1 MGTVLAII
9 GVVIVYAIALGG
21 YWVACELLRDRSDNM
36 PGGIVV
42 VPAATGVLIFG
53 VATIVSFGLLAGAM

>member
-1 MGTVLAII
+1 MGTVFAII

-21 YWVACELLRDRSDNM
+21 YWVACELLRDTSDNM

-42 VPAATGVLIFG
+42 VPAAAGVLIFG
-53 VATIVSFGLLAGAM
+53 VATLITFGILRSAT